1 MFKIN
6 HEFPLKKKKSIM
18 NKSVIQKPQNEYVH
32 VDVKNTSYCIG
43 SQGRI
48 IENLHCNQNLPIEC
62 ARGIYNL

>member
-1 MFKIN
+1 
-6 HEFPLKKKKSIM
+6 M